1 MKVLFF
7 PLKTQIFQKHSCR
20 FEPRS
25 VTVSVSTGLLSPT
38 TDISRQQKQ
47 PHYVVVVHSSGDVR
61 YYTSN
66 DELYATSGNHTV
78 TEAICPQPDAKSGDL
93 DTDEVEAQR

>member
-1 MKVLFF
+1 M
-7 PLKTQIFQKHSCR
+7 
-20 FEPRS
+20 
-25 VTVSVSTGLLSPT
+25 
-38 TDISRQQKQ
+38 
-47 PHYVVVVHSSGDVR
+47 VVHSSGDVR

-66 DELYATSGNHTV
+66 DELYYTSGNRTV